1 MREVEFVLAAAILT
15 ADLPPLDQL
24 DLAHLNLCGQATS
37 FGSMPDHGFFKIIQH
52 G

>member
-1 MREVEFVLAAAILT
+1 MREVKLVLDAAILT
-15 ADLPPLDQL
+15 ADLPTLNQL

-37 FGSMPDHGFFKIIQH
+37 FGSMPDHGFFKIIKH